1 MVLIKPEDS
10 LKLDIPEIYSRHET
24 MASPVSLLHETILQ
38 GADKAALDGLLS
50 RQLEHIQPR
59 FPYEEELMSRYNYP
73 GYEAHKSEHNWL
85 MQHY

>member
-24 MASPVSLLHETILQ
+24 MASPVSLLHVIMLQ
-38 GADKAALDGLLS
+38 GADYAALDGLLS
-50 RQLEHIQPR
+50 RQMEHTQIR
-59 FPYEEELMSRYNYP
+59 FDYEEELMSRSNYP